1 MNRIESTETGPHIHG
16 QLIFN
21 NSVPHAGTT
30 RFAYAKKRELL
41 SIPHTTYK
49 NQNGSY
55 KYELICQK

>member
-30 RFAYAKKRELL
+30 RFAYAKKKGT
-41 SIPHTTYK
+41 SIYTSHY
-49 NQNGSY
+49 
-55 KYELICQK
+55 IQKIKMDHINMN